1 MNLLFVETCHG
12 ASLQLMMYWRLPFVE
27 TQCIASLSEK
37 GYASCGDACG
47 VFLHLLQYLVAG
59 ANAVTFAFEEDAAVA
74 IGENHQWVIIAKC

>member
-1 MNLLFVETCHG
+1 MP
-12 ASLQLMMYWRLPFVE
+12 WRVSTIDGVLEAPFCRDAMHCVS
-27 TQCIASLSEK
+27 TK